1 MAITRLGGANA
12 ITGTIP
18 TSVGGTGSTATTL
31 PASLINNTSIGNV
44 TALPAAIPTGKI
56 LQIVGADT
64 STEVSSTSTNYVTT
78 GLTDNITPSATSSKI
93 FVSATLN
100 FRVSGD
106 GGNSAA
112 RQAKVGLYRGGTG
125 GTLLSQK
132 MIGVYNIDSTTDD
145 GVQSTMSVAFSFLDN
160 PSTTSETTYMLAMA
174 QIGNGSPQAQPFNYG
189 SSIVLMEVGA

>member
-1 MAITRLGGANA
+1 MAVKTTLLEPVAASGTVTLGASGDTISIPAGVTIANS
-12 ITGTIP
+12 G
-18 TSVGGTGSTATTL
+18 TAT
-31 PASLINNTSIGNV
+31 GFGG
-44 TALPAAIPTGKI
+44 GKI
-56 LQIVGADT
+56 LQVVGADT
-64 STEVSSTSTNYVTT
+64 STEVSSTSTSYVTT

-160 PSTTSETTYMLAMA
+160 PNTTSETTYMLAMA
-174 QIGNGSPQAQPFNYG
+174 QIENGSPQAQPFNFG
-189 SSIVLMEVGA
+189 SSIVLMEIAG

>member
-1 MAITRLGGANA
+1 MAIIKPN
-12 ITGTIP
+12 
-18 TSVGGTGSTATTL
+18 
-31 PASLINNTSIGNV
+31 NNTISAI
-44 TALPAAIPTGKI
+44 TALPASITTGKI

-64 STEVSSTSTNYVTT
+64 STEVSSTSTDYVTT

-112 RQAKVGLYRGGTG
+112 RQAKVALYRGGTG

-174 QIGNGSPQAQPFNYG
+174 KLGDGNPQAQPFNYG